1 MKLKS
6 VLTNQNVQFTENGLP
21 GQNAVELVVPVFVP
35 DRLVRSMP
43 IQLPMI
49 SDYTKLELVI
59 MKTVVSFFSCIGGH
73 TLVVHRQQI
82 LKNFTII
89 NFL

>member
-21 GQNAVELVVPVFVP
+21 GQNAVEPVVKVFVP

-49 SDYTKLELVI
+49 SDSTKLELVI
-59 MKTVVSFFSCIGGH
+59 MKTVVSFY
-73 TLVVHRQQI
+73 
-82 LKNFTII
+82 
-89 NFL
+89 